1 MFNKLVIFSLV
12 VIGLLLQVN
21 AATYDITNSKGKT
34 DLTPYIEY
42 NIGGHDPLETPP
54 IEGWSEFNQAQIKL
68 GFDNRV
74 QWFRFELSNP
84 STQVETKYLE
94 LDAPLLDNIVLYQ
107 LIDGQVKSV
116 QHLGDNQV
124 FSLRPVLHGSFIVPI
139 IWGIDE
145 TLEIYIAT
153 QTSGSTQLPI
163 NLWQK
168 EYFQEKQNQ
177 QQLLTGSYIGLI
189 FAAILVCLIA
199 YIARRQ
205 KASLLHAGFMFS
217 LLMIILTLNGF
228 AFQYIWPNHPVLQ
241 QHAFYIFACIA
252 IIFSALLARDT
263 LKHFYQDHKL
273 MAWFKSIAVFALLLT
288 PATIYLSY
296 QTALYLVIVISI
308 IICACHLYAGVMTWK
323 HGLHQHQ
330 EFNYGLGILLISL
343 VLITVNNFSRLELPI
358 SNLYLLQFSLLAH
371 IIFLAIS
378 AVRSSTM
385 GRNGLTTEQDML
397 ASDQMME
404 LQFALREL
412 EETNQQLEKL
422 NTLDSL
428 SGIFNRRH
436 FDKRLQ
442 AELRRGRRELSTL
455 SLILF
460 DIDHFKKVNDTYGHT
475 TGDEVIRSISLTAS
489 QQLNRATDEI
499 FRYGG
504 EEFAVLLPNTDLAG
518 AKILAEKIRSAIE
531 NLNITLNEQTLSCK
545 ISLGVAS
552 HNSKE
557 PIEPGFFIEMADSA
571 LYKAKQSGRNQVQI
585 YEKGN

>member
-1 MFNKLVIFSLV
+1 MFNKLVIFSLI

-21 AATYDITNSKGKT
+21 AATYDITSSKGKT

-42 NIGGHDPLETPP
+42 NIGGHDPLESPP
-54 IEGWSEFNQAQIKL
+54 IEGWSQFNLSQIKL

-74 QWFRFELSNP
+74 QWFRFNLSNP
-84 STQVETKYLE
+84 SSQVQTKYLE

-107 LIDGQVKSV
+107 LIDGQVTSV
-116 QHLGDNQV
+116 QHLGDNQA
-124 FSLRPVLHGSFIVPI
+124 FSLRPVLHESFIVPI
-139 IWGIDE
+139 VWEINE

-168 EYFQEKQNQ
+168 EYFQEKQSY

-189 FAAILVCLIA
+189 FSAILVCFIS
-199 YIARRQ
+199 YVARRQ
-205 KASLLHAGFMFS
+205 KAALLNAGFMFS

-228 AFQYIWPNHPVLQ
+228 AFKYIWPNYPVLQ

-263 LKHFYQDHKL
+263 LKHYYHDHKL
-273 MAWFKSIAVFALLLT
+273 MAWFKSIAFFALLLT
-288 PATIYLSY
+288 PATLYLSY
-296 QTALYLVIVISI
+296 QTALYFVIVISI
-308 IICACHLYAGVMTWK
+308 IICACHLYAGFMTWK
-323 HGLHQHQ
+323 DGLHEHQ

-358 SNLYLLQFSLLAH
+358 SNLYLLQFSLLTH
-371 IIFLAIS
+371 VIFLAIS

-385 GRNGLTTEQDML
+385 GDNGLTTEQDIL

-475 TGDEVIRSISLTAS
+475 TGDEVIRSISLIAS
-489 QQLNRATDEI
+489 QQLNRGTDEI

-504 EEFAVLLPNTDLAG
+504 EEFAVLLPNTDLYG

-552 HNSKE
+552 HNSRA
-557 PIEPGFFIEMADSA
+557 PIEPGTFIEMADSA

-585 YEKGN
+585 YEEGN